1 MPNRVSLNQ
10 TLVSFNYRKRDYIV
24 QNRNTANH
32 SIDGLVLFES
42 GWNLKQLT
50 LIEYVDLLQTYVLLF
65 IEIMFLLYAETTC
78 EFRKLISKITKLVML
93 TVEVCTQYMSK

>member
-10 TLVSFNYRKRDYIV
+10 MLVSFNYRKRDYTV

-65 IEIMFLLYAETTC
+65 VEKMFLLYAETTT
-78 EFRKLISKITKLVML
+78 TKLVML
-93 TVEVCTQYMSK
+93 TVKFVHNTCQIK